1 MISDIHRIVMLCS
14 KIAGRAVPEAF
25 EIKIMPGHLRLAG
38 MQS

>member
-14 KIAGRAVPEAF
+14 EIAGRAVPGAF
-25 EIKIMPGHLRLAG
+25 ERKIVPTHLRLAG